1 MSIELSRDASR
12 LIEDIELE
20 LASIRAAMALRPLE
34 PSLPRALT
42 ATDVEP
48 AVPAVRR
55 IGPFDLS
62 RAGAKAAPEAATVP
76 EPAAS
81 EPAAELDGA
90 PKRMTLQERL
100 ASLQDKD

>member
-20 LASIRAAMALRPLE
+20 LASIRAAMALRPLDM
-34 PSLPRALT
+34 PLLQRLPVSEAS
-42 ATDVEP
+42 VEP
-48 AVPAVRR
+48 AVPAARR

-62 RAGAKAAPEAATVP
+62 RSGAEAAPVAPAPAT
-76 EPAAS
+76 EPA
-81 EPAAELDGA
+81 EA

-100 ASLQDKD
+100 ASLQDEA